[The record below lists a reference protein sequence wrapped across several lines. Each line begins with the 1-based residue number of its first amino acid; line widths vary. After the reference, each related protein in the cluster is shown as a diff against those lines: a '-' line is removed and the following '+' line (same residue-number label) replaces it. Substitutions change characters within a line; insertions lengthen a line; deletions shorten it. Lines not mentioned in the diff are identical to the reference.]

1 MDGILTTVI
10 IVAVIGIIAS
20 VMLVVAAKVMYVYE
34 DERIGLVAACLPGA
48 NCGGC
53 GYAGCADYAKA
64 IVEKGADLDKCAPG
78 GADCVKAMAKVMG
91 VAASAGAAKKA
102 VVKCQGHTCNTGSKF
117 EYQGV
122 TTCSAASKMYGGF
135 GDCAYG
141 CMGLGDCTKVCDFG
155 AITIENGKVN
165 IQEEKCVACGKCV
178 AACPKQLIT
187 LIPADT
193 KIKVMCSNKQKGANV
208 AKQCKISCIS
218 CMQCEKNC
226 PTGAIKVTDN
236 LAVIDYSLCNGCGKC
251 KEVCKRNA
259 II

>member
-1 MDGILTTVI
+1 MDILTTVI
-10 IVAVIGIIAS
+10 IVAAIGIIAS

-135 GDCAYG
+135 GDCAS
-141 CMGLGDCTKVCDFG
+141 VCPFG
-155 AITIENGKVN
+155 AIQVVDGVARVIN
-165 IQEEKCVACGKCV
+165 EKCTGCGACAKVCPKFVIEIVEDDVKPMVLCNNKDNGAATRKVCKVGCIGCKKCEK
-178 AACPKQLIT
+178 ACPIETAKAKAVVVENNL
-187 LIPADT
+187 AD
-193 KIKVMCSNKQKGANV
+193 IEQDL
-208 AKQCKISCIS
+208 CIG
-218 CMQCEKNC
+218 CMQCADAC
-226 PTGAIKVTDN
+226 PVGAI
-236 LAVIDYSLCNGCGKC
+236 AVPNC
-251 KEVCKRNA
+251 R
-259 II
+259 